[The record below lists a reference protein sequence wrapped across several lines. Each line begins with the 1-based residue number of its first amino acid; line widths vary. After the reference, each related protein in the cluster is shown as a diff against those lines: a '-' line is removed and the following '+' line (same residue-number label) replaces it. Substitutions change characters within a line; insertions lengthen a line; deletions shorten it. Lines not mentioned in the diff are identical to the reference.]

1 MERRRAER
9 AAARSD
15 APADEATVPTGEHTA
30 AGPQFP
36 FGMHNTSET
45 YTSSVSTDVA
55 AYEDLPDHHLLA
67 IRNLIATTND
77 ESYHVSASDLPPAT
91 SHGYAEWD
99 FSSVPDPMMF
109 QWFLDATDYWFSCSD
124 DSRIGSYDPAREC
137 FVVVTDKH
145 AEGTN
150 GAGVGDGDTPQNSG
164 TSVPPT
170 SLTGGIGI
178 NAQLA
183 QARELEAKLAEEYQ
197 QVRLLRATIAGEA
210 LARANMSAS
219 WAGRLASAS
228 TPTSMSTTRTLRCE
242 QAKSSLQ
249 LQRCSGQ
256 CPNHWRPRHAT
267 CAARRRPSS
276 SRQPHSRPKSRRPAY
291 AISPARGMTAALK
304 ARRHPSTRAAP
315 RGSHPTR
322 AGRQSGRGSLTRTD
336 KPRTATPARS

>member
-1 MERRRAER
+1 
-9 AAARSD
+9 
-15 APADEATVPTGEHTA
+15 
-30 AGPQFP
+30 
-36 FGMHNTSET
+36 MHNTSET

-77 ESYHVSASDLPPAT
+77 ESYHVSASELPPAT

-99 FSSVPDPMMF
+99 FSSVPDPVMF
-109 QWFLDATDYWFSCSD
+109 QRFLDATDYWFSCSD

-210 LARANMSAS
+210 LARANVRAS

-249 LQRCSGQ
+249 QQRCSGQ

-267 CAARRRPSS
+267 CAARRIPHRAG
-276 SRQPHSRPKSRRPAY
+276 SRTAGLNLGVPH
-291 AISPARGMTAALK
+291 T
-304 ARRHPSTRAAP
+304 PSTQ
-315 RGSHPTR
+315 R
-322 AGRQSGRGSLTRTD
+322 AGRRQRSRPGGIRPRGRHHGVAIQPGQDASQGEDPYTHGQAQDGDTRKVINT
-336 KPRTATPARS
+336 